1 MSLEAGRVLSDRY
14 RLVRPIGQGSQGS
27 VWIADHLALNTHVA
41 VKLIDPELAKRDDA
55 RERFKREATAAAQ
68 LRSAHVVQI
77 LDHGIDEGQ
86 PFIVMEM
93 LEGEDLFERLNT
105 RVRLSLRETSKIIT
119 QVARA
124 LARAH
129 AAGITHRDL
138 KPENVFLCN
147 NEDDEVVK
155 VLDFGVAKVKDPAKQ
170 AMARTGIGTLIGTPH
185 YMSPEQVKG
194 IQEVDHRT
202 DLWALGVM
210 TYQCVV
216 GELPFDSEGV
226 GDLLI
231 KISIAEP
238 PVPSKAYPGLPAAFD
253 AWFARA
259 CSRDPDK
266 RFQSARELAE
276 ALARVVA
283 SVPEAMRGELPPRP
297 ASIRPPPVAAAP
309 ASARTPPPR
318 PAAAKA
324 TAPTAPPRAT
334 AKPAPAPAPAA
345 ATPKP
350 ATPAPSEV
358 LDAADLVEVPEN
370 SGQTALPL
378 SGEDVDFDFDFDFDN
393 EPPIVST
400 GFPPEVQP
408 AAQPAAATRTA
419 IPAKT
424 ASGIQAPPAR
434 PTPQPVSAP
443 SAATPLPAPQRMTP
457 PPGSAPHAIPPPPS
471 PAALERVSDLG
482 APVMPPGL
490 LDHPVAPRTA
500 PATAPGVSGGVLSIP
515 PPPELDGSR
524 RRRTLAFVGVVFVL
538 IAGGLAWM
546 VVQSNMGGTNASP
559 AVSATP
565 PMHEAAEP
573 PPVVALP
580 SPTSS
585 FGETT
590 TAPTSKTGKGARPAA
605 TGGRTTTK
613 TTTGGTKKKTPGDDT
628 TIEVPEPA
636 GDEPPEHVEPQAP
649 EPAPAPPQG
658 GDDAVPP
665 AP

>member
-1 MSLEAGRVLSDRY
+1 MSEAGRVLSNRY
-14 RLVRPIGQGSQGS
+14 RLVRPVGQGSQGS
-27 VWIADHLALNTHVA
+27 VWIADHLALNTPVA

-77 LDHGIDEGQ
+77 LDHGIDQGQ
-86 PFIVMEM
+86 PFIVMEL
-93 LEGEDLFERLNT
+93 LEGEDLFDRLNA
-105 RVRLSLRETSKIIT
+105 RGRLSLRETSKVIT

-138 KPENVFLCN
+138 KPENVFLCH

-155 VLDFGVAKVKDPAKQ
+155 VLDFGVAKVKDPAK
-170 AMARTGIGTLIGTPH
+170 ATMARTGVGTLIGTPH

-238 PVPSKAYPGLPAAFD
+238 PVPSKVYAGLPAAFD

-259 CSRDPDK
+259 CARDPDK

-297 ASIRPPPVAAAP
+297 ASIRPPPAAP
-309 ASARTPPPR
+309 QSAKTPPPR
-318 PAAAKA
+318 PVAKA
-324 TAPTAPPRAT
+324 PAPAAPPRAT
-334 AKPAPAPAPAA
+334 AKPAAVAA
-345 ATPKP
+345 ATP
-350 ATPAPSEV
+350 TPAPAQSEV
-358 LDAADLVEVPEN
+358 LDASDFIDVSES
-370 SGQTALPL
+370 SGRPPMLS

-393 EPPIVST
+393 EPPIVTT

-408 AAQPAAATRTA
+408 AAQPPSTRTA
-419 IPAKT
+419 IPAAAKS
-424 ASGIQAPPAR
+424 APGPQPPPAR
-434 PTPQPVSAP
+434 ATPRPAQVPAA
-443 SAATPLPAPQRMTP
+443 AATPLPSPQRITP

-471 PAALERVSDLG
+471 PAAYDRVSDLG

-490 LDHPVAPRTA
+490 LNEPPRAPRTS
-500 PATAPGVSGGVLSIP
+500 PTTAPGGVLSIP

-524 RRRTLAFVGVVFVL
+524 RRRTLAFVGVAFFL
-538 IAGGLAWM
+538 LAGGVAWM
-546 VVQSNMGGTNASP
+546 VVQSNMGGTNASSP
-559 AVSATP
+559 VP
-565 PMHEAAEP
+565 PPPTVEAPEP
-573 PPVVALP
+573 PPVLALP
-580 SPTSS
+580 SPTAS
-585 FGETT
+585 FGATT
-590 TAPTSKTGKGARPAA
+590 TPTKPVAKGTRPAGG
-605 TGGRTTTK
+605 TGRTTTK
-613 TTTGGTKKKTPGDDT
+613 TKGGTTKKTPGDDT
-628 TIEVPEPA
+628 TIEIPTPA
-636 GDEPPEHVEPQAP
+636 GDEGAQQEPPAHVEPQSP
-649 EPAPAPPQG
+649 EPAPHN
-658 GDDAVPP
+658 DSNDAVPP

>member
-1 MSLEAGRVLSDRY
+1 MSEAGRVLSSRY
-14 RLVRPIGQGSQGS
+14 RLVRPVGQGSQGS
-27 VWIADHLALNTHVA
+27 VWIADHLALNTPVA
-41 VKLIDPELAKRDDA
+41 VKLIDPDLAKRDDA

-77 LDHGIDEGQ
+77 LDHGIDQGQ
-86 PFIVMEM
+86 PFIVMEL
-93 LEGEDLFERLNT
+93 LEGEDLFDRLNAHG
-105 RVRLSLRETSKIIT
+105 RLSLRETSKIIT

-138 KPENVFLCN
+138 KPENVFLCT

-155 VLDFGVAKVKDPAKQ
+155 VLDFGVAKVKDSAK
-170 AMARTGIGTLIGTPH
+170 ATMARTGVGTLIGTPH

-231 KISIAEP
+231 RISMAEL
-238 PVPSKAYPGLPAAFD
+238 PVPSKIYASLPAAFD
-253 AWFARA
+253 TWFARA
-259 CSRDPDK
+259 CDRDPNK

-283 SVPEAMRGELPPRP
+283 SVPEAMRGELSQRP
-297 ASIRPPPVAAAP
+297 VSLRPPATAP
-309 ASARTPPPR
+309 QSARTPPPR
-318 PAAAKA
+318 PVAKAPAPPTPPRAAAKPA
-324 TAPTAPPRAT
+324 AVTAAA
-334 AKPAPAPAPAA
+334 AAA
-345 ATPKP
+345 ATP
-350 ATPAPSEV
+350 AQSEV
-358 LDAADLVEVPEN
+358 IDVADIIDVSES
-370 SGQTALPL
+370 SGRPPML
-378 SGEDVDFDFDFDFDN
+378 SIGEDVDFDFDFDFDN
-393 EPPIVST
+393 EPQIVST

-408 AAQPAAATRTA
+408 AVAQPASPTTTA
-419 IPAKT
+419 VPAP
-424 ASGIQAPPAR
+424 QPAR
-434 PTPQPVSAP
+434 ATPRPVPVPAA
-443 SAATPLPAPQRMTP
+443 AATPLLAPQRITP
-457 PPGSAPHAIPPPPS
+457 APGSAPHAIPPPPS

-490 LDHPVAPRTA
+490 LNDAPRPPRTSPTTA
-500 PATAPGVSGGVLSIP
+500 TGGVLSIP

-524 RRRTLAFVGVVFVL
+524 RRRTLTFVGFAFVL
-538 IAGGLAWM
+538 LAGGVAWL

-559 AVSATP
+559 VPAPPTVDTP
-565 PMHEAAEP
+565 EP
-573 PPVVALP
+573 PPVLALP

-585 FGETT
+585 FGATT
-590 TAPTSKTGKGARPAA
+590 TPTKPTSKGSRPG
-605 TGGRTTTK
+605 TGRTTKKTKGDATSTK
-613 TTTGGTKKKTPGDDT
+613 TDKKAPSDDL

-636 GDEPPEHVEPQAP
+636 GDEGAPQEPPSHVEPQSP
-649 EPAPAPPQG
+649 EPAPAWQN
-658 GDDAVPP
+658 DSNDTVPP